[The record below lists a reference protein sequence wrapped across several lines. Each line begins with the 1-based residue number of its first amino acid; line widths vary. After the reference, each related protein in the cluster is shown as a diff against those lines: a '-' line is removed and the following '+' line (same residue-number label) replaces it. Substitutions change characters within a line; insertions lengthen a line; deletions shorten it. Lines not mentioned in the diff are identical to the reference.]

1 MLNWIADAN
10 WLYVFQT
17 FITQIF
23 IIGRR
28 SKWMKDGEKGWRMER
43 RTRRT
48 PVTFNKFKVSLI
60 PRVLLMGSRS
70 DSSETLFCIF
80 LEGILGAPMSG
91 TGCNKPRYF
100 LFCLLRWLAH
110 VLLNNYSETT
120 RRKQIPWAFGE
131 TTWNLCAPAFRY
143 VPFPSPSPPLAK
155 AAPFPNEKSWMLWLK
170 AGTSKQGAD
179 SLWNCLLGTS

>member
-1 MLNWIADAN
+1 MTEGWGGG
-10 WLYVFQT
+10 V
-17 FITQIF
+17 
-23 IIGRR
+23 GRR
-28 SKWMKDGEKGWRMER
+28 T
-43 RTRRT
+43 TRI
-48 PVTFNKFKVSLI
+48 PVRFNRFKVSPS
-60 PRVLLMGSRS
+60 PRVPWMGLGS
-70 DSSETLFCIF
+70 DSSQTLFCTP

-91 TGCNKPRYF
+91 TGCNKPWYF

-131 TTWNLCAPAFRY
+131 TTWNLCAPAFQH

-155 AAPFPNEKSWMLWLK
+155 AAPFPNEKSRMLWLK

-179 SLWNCLLGTS
+179 SLWNCLLSTS